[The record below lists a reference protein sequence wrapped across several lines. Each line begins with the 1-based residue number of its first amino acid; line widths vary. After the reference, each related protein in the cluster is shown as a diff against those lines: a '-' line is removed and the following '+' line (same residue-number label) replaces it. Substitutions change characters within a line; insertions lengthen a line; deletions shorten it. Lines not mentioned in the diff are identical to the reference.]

1 MPTPADPTRFK
12 ESAAVI
18 LIRGVGEALET
29 FWVERG
35 ESVSYMPGFQAFIGG
50 KVNPEDV
57 ELVVEGTDE
66 GPERVMRACAIRE
79 AFEEAGV
86 LLSRAGANDRT
97 TLAEARRQLL
107 AGEATF
113 PALARTHGWRFVA
126 ADLAFA
132 GRWQTPPFA
141 SQRFDTVF
149 FAARVPEGQE
159 ASVRVGELASGG
171 WVRPHEA
178 LANWMQGER
187 TFAAP
192 ILYGMIALAEAATE
206 QALAPRAAGE
216 AETLQQMADRLA
228 VGPERAGA
236 PTRRIELKWGVVLH
250 PMKTRPLPPA
260 THTNAYL
267 VGESEMAL
275 IDPGSGDPAE
285 IEALMQL
292 IEALEADGR
301 RLKLILLTHHHE
313 DHVGG
318 VNAVL
323 ARRRVQ
329 VAGHAELAK
338 HVKLDLSLKDGDWIP
353 LTPGHGDWTL
363 RALYTPGHTRDHL
376 CYLHPRTKSLF
387 TGDLIPGGAGTVI
400 IDPPDGDMAEYLFSL
415 ERLLSE
421 QVETLFPGHGSP
433 QGGAMRRI
441 AGLIAHRREREAKV
455 SAALSERAESLA
467 ELVPLAYSDTPRE
480 LWPYAERSLLAHLL
494 KLETERRAVR
504 EGDRWRRAEAGA

>member
-1 MPTPADPTRFK
+1 MPTPAELPRFK

-18 LIRGVGEALET
+18 LIRGAAETLET
-29 FWVERG
+29 FWVERSD
-35 ESVSYMPGFQAFIGG
+35 SVSYMPGFQGFLGG
-50 KVNPEDV
+50 KVNAEDLDL
-57 ELVVEGTDE
+57 EVEGAED

-86 LLSRAGANDRT
+86 LLSRAGASDRQM
-97 TLAEARRQLL
+97 LAEARLKLL

-113 PALARTHGWRFVA
+113 PALASLHGWRFAA

-141 SQRFDTVF
+141 SQRFETVF

-159 ASVRVGELASGG
+159 ASVRVGELASGE
-171 WVRPHEA
+171 WVRPHDA
-178 LANWMQGER
+178 LARWMQGER

-192 ILYGMIALAEAATE
+192 ILYAMIALGEVATGQAESK
-206 QALAPRAAGE
+206 GE
-216 AETLQQMADRLA
+216 GVTLDQIADRLA
-228 VGPERAGA
+228 VGPERAGV
-236 PTRRIELKWGVVLH
+236 PTRRIELKWGIVLH
-250 PMKTRPLPPA
+250 PMKSRPLPPA

-267 VGESEMAL
+267 VGETEMAL
-275 IDPGSGDPAE
+275 IDPGSGDPTE
-285 IEALMQL
+285 IDALMHL
-292 IEALEADGR
+292 IEALEEDGR
-301 RLKLILLTHHHE
+301 KLKLILLTHHHE
-313 DHVGG
+313 DHTGG

-323 ARRRVQ
+323 AHRRVQ
-329 VAGHAELAK
+329 VAGHAELSK
-338 HVKLDLSLKDGDWIP
+338 HVKIDLALKDGDWIP
-353 LTPGHGDWTL
+353 LAPGRSDWTL

-415 ERLLSE
+415 ERLMSE
-421 QVETLFPGHGSP
+421 PVETLFPGHGSP

-441 AGLIAHRREREAKV
+441 AALIAHRREREAKV
-455 SAALSERAESLA
+455 AAALSEKPESLA
-467 ELVPLAYSDTPRE
+467 ELVPRAYADTPHE

-494 KLETERRAVR
+494 KLEAEKRAVR
-504 EGDRWRRAEAGA
+504 EGESWRRMDPSA